1 MHNTKRRI
9 HVDRNSKPF
18 ILSVSEGKTFANYKR
33 AMNAYT
39 GERPAENVVVFSRRE
54 FLFILHHSS
63 IDVSDSIIMLI
74 NHQQ

>member
-1 MHNTKRRI
+1 
-9 HVDRNSKPF
+9 
-18 ILSVSEGKTFANYKR
+18 
-33 AMNAYT
+33 MNAYT